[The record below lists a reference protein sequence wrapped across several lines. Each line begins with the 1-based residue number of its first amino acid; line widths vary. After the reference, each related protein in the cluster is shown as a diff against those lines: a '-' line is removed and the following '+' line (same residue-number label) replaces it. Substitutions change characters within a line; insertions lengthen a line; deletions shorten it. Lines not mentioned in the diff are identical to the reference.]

1 MENNQRLTRSRWGW
15 LQRDLDAHRRP
26 AEFMF
31 TRFFAVL
38 LLVLGFSLWS
48 AQANDT
54 ASDPATAHVNLIVV
68 DATINP
74 AVADFIHESIN
85 RSAQEG
91 AQALIIQLDT
101 PGGLL
106 NSTKS
111 IVKDI
116 LGAPV
121 PVIVYVAPSGAGAG
135 SAGVFITM
143 SGHIAAMAPGT
154 TIGAAHPVGSGGQNI
169 EGDMR
174 EKVENFTA
182 SFSETIAQRRGRN
195 VEWAQK
201 AVRESVSIT
210 EVEALQKKVI
220 DLVAVDVQDL
230 LRKAEDRKVEIGST
244 KTALNF
250 KASRRADGTAE
261 VVTLEMRLK
270 HRVLNILADPNVAY
284 LLMMAGILGLY
295 IEFSH
300 PGVLFPGLAG
310 GICLLLALTAFQV
323 LPINYTGLLLILLG
337 LAFLIAELFLP
348 SFGVLGVGGIV
359 AFVLGSLFLF
369 DTPEGELAVDRS
381 IILTAA
387 LSVSAF
393 MLFIGTLAVRTWRR
407 KPVSGREGLIGE
419 SGEVRER
426 LAPRGRVWLHGEHWT
441 AESDEEIEV
450 GQQVRVVSLSGLVL
464 RVRKVAGK

>member
-1 MENNQRLTRSRWGW
+1 MQ
-15 LQRDLDAHRRP
+15 
-26 AEFMF
+26 
-31 TRFFAVL
+31 TRFSAVL
-38 LLVLGFSLWS
+38 FLILGLSLWTVQGS
-48 AQANDT
+48 DAT
-54 ASDPATAHVNLIVV
+54 ADLPATHVNLIVV
-68 DATINP
+68 DAAINP

-85 RSAQEG
+85 QSVQEG

-106 NSTKS
+106 NSTKG

-116 LGAPV
+116 LGAPL

-154 TIGAAHPVGSGGQNI
+154 TIGAAHPVGGSGQNI

-174 EKVENFTA
+174 EKIENFTA

-195 VEWAQK
+195 VEWAKK

-220 DLVAVDVQDL
+220 DLVATDVQDL
-230 LRKAEDRKVEIGST
+230 LRKAEDHKVEIGNT

-250 KASRRADGTAE
+250 KAARDADGTAR

-270 HRVLNILADPNVAY
+270 HKVLNILADPNVAY

-295 IEFSH
+295 LEFSH
-300 PGVLFPGLAG
+300 PGVIFPGLAG
-310 GICLLLALTAFQV
+310 AICLILALTAFQV

-337 LAFLIAELFLP
+337 ISLLVAELFLP
-348 SFGVLGVGGIV
+348 SFGILGVGGIV
-359 AFVLGSLFLF
+359 SFVLGSLFLF
-369 DTPEGELAVDRS
+369 DTPESELMVDRG

-393 MLFIGTLAVRTWRR
+393 MLFIGTLAVRTWRQ
-407 KPVSGREGLIGE
+407 KPASGSEGLIGGI
-419 SGEVRER
+419 GEVRVR
-426 LAPRGRVWLHGEHWT
+426 LAPRGKVWLHGEYWN

-450 GQQVRVVSLSGLVL
+450 GQKVQVISRDHLVL
-464 RVRKVAGK
+464 RVRKAAG

>member
-1 MENNQRLTRSRWGW
+1 MLKRLVVI
-15 LQRDLDAHRRP
+15 LFL
-26 AEFMF
+26 F
-31 TRFFAVL
+31 
-38 LLVLGFSLWS
+38 LGFFLWP
-48 AQANDT
+48 AQASET
-54 ASDPATAHVNLIVV
+54 ATAPAAAHVNLIVV

-74 AVADFIHESIN
+74 AVADFIRESIN

-91 AQALIIQLDT
+91 AQALIIELDT

-116 LGAPV
+116 LGAPL
-121 PVIVYVAPSGAGAG
+121 PVIVYVSPSGAGAG

-174 EKVENFTA
+174 EKIENFTA

-195 VEWAQK
+195 VEWAEK

-220 DLVAVDVQDL
+220 DLVATDVQDL
-230 LRKAEDRKVEIGST
+230 LRKAEDRKVEVGST
-244 KTALNF
+244 KTTLSFTALR
-250 KASRRADGTAE
+250 AADGTVP

-270 HRVLNILADPNVAY
+270 HKVLNILADPNIAY

-295 IEFSH
+295 LEFSH
-300 PGVLFPGLAG
+300 PGTIFPGLTG

-337 LAFLIAELFLP
+337 IGFLIAELFLP
-348 SFGVLGVGGIV
+348 SFGILGVGGIV

-369 DTPEGELAVDRS
+369 DTPESELAVDRS
-381 IILTAA
+381 IIFTAA

-393 MLFIGTLAVRTWRR
+393 MLFVGTLAVRTWRQ
-407 KPVSGREGLIGE
+407 KPTSGGEGLIGE
-419 SGEVRER
+419 VGEVRVR
-426 LAPRGRVWLHGEHWT
+426 LAPRGKVWLHGEYWN
-441 AESDEEIEV
+441 AESDEEVEV
-450 GQQVRVVSLSGLVL
+450 GQKVQVVSRDHMVL
-464 RVRKVAGK
+464 RVRKVAR